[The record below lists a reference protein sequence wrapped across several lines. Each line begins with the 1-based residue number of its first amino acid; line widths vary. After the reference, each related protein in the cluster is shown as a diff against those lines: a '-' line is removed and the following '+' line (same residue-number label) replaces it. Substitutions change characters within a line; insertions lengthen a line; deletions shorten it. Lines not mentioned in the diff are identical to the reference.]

1 MITVIIDAGHGG
13 KDPGAVHGDY
23 REKDQTLGIA
33 KRLQVK
39 LAEKNI
45 NSILTR
51 DKDEYIPLLH
61 RAEIAKK
68 IYIPLL
74 HRAEIAKKI
83 TDNAVFISIH
93 LNASK
98 NHAGTGFES
107 FVLSRSSG
115 DNKELQDML
124 HEAIAKINTKY
135 RIKDRGKKEASF
147 LVLKHVKHIPAI
159 LLELFFID
167 AAIEKIV
174 GSNYYTEVA
183 TAMATAIADNY
194 K

>member
-1 MITVIIDAGHGG
+1 MIVIIDPGHGG

-45 NSILTR
+45 NSIMTR
-51 DKDEYIPLLH
+51 DKDEYIPLLY

-68 IYIPLL
+68 I
-74 HRAEIAKKI
+74 K
-83 TDNAVFISIH
+83 DNAVFISLH

-98 NHAGTGFES
+98 SHTGSGFES
-107 FVLSRSSG
+107 FVFSRNSG
-115 DNKELQDML
+115 NKELQDIL
-124 HEAIAKINTKY
+124 HEAIMDLNTKY

-167 AAIEKIV
+167 ADIEKIKD
-174 GSNYYTEVA
+174 SNYYSEVA
-183 TAMATAIADNY
+183 TVIATAIADNY
-194 K
+194 KFNN

>member
-1 MITVIIDAGHGG
+1 MITVIIDPGHGG
-13 KDPGAVHGDY
+13 KDPGAVYGHY

-45 NSILTR
+45 NSMMTR
-51 DKDEYIPLLH
+51 DKDEYIQLLH

-68 IYIPLL
+68 I
-74 HRAEIAKKI
+74 K
-83 TDNAVFISIH
+83 DNAVFISLH

-98 NHAGTGFES
+98 SHTGSGFES
-107 FVLSRSSG
+107 FVFSRNSG
-115 DNKELQDML
+115 NKELQDIL
-124 HEAIAKINTKY
+124 HEAIMELNTKY

-147 LVLKHVKHIPAI
+147 LVLKEIKHIPAI

-167 AAIEKIV
+167 ADIEKIKD
-174 GSNYYTEVA
+174 SNYYSEVA
-183 TAMATAIADNY
+183 TVIATAIADNY
-194 K
+194 KF

>member
-1 MITVIIDAGHGG
+1 MIVIIDPGHGG

-33 KRLQVK
+33 KRLQLK

-45 NSILTR
+45 HSILTR
-51 DKDEYIPLLH
+51 DKDEYIPLLY
-61 RAEIAKK
+61 RVEIAKK
-68 IYIPLL
+68 I
-74 HRAEIAKKI
+74 K
-83 TDNAVFISIH
+83 DNAVFVSIH

-98 NHAGTGFES
+98 SHTASGFES
-107 FVLSRSSG
+107 FIFSRNSG
-115 DNKELQDML
+115 NNKELQDIL

-147 LVLKHVKHIPAI
+147 LVLKEIKHIPAI

-167 AAIEKIV
+167 ADIEKIKD
-174 GSNYYTEVA
+174 SNYYSEVA
-183 TAMATAIADNY
+183 TVIATAIADNY
-194 K
+194 KFNK

>member
-1 MITVIIDAGHGG
+1 MITVIIDPGHGG

-45 NSILTR
+45 HSILTR
-51 DKDEYIPLLH
+51 DKDEYIPLSY

-68 IYIPLL
+68 I
-74 HRAEIAKKI
+74 K
-83 TDNAVFISIH
+83 DNAVFISLH

-98 NHAGTGFES
+98 SHTGSGFES
-107 FVLSRSSG
+107 FVFSRNSG
-115 DNKELQDML
+115 NNKELQDIL

-147 LVLKHVKHIPAI
+147 LVLKQIKHIPAI

-167 AAIEKIV
+167 TDIEKII

-183 TAMATAIADNY
+183 TVIATAIADNY
-194 K
+194 KF

>member
-1 MITVIIDAGHGG
+1 MTVIIDAGHGG
-13 KDPGAVHGDY
+13 KDPGAVYGDY

-33 KRLQVK
+33 KRLQIK

-45 NSILTR
+45 NSIMTR

-68 IYIPLL
+68 I
-74 HRAEIAKKI
+74 K
-83 TDNAVFISIH
+83 DNAVFISLH

-98 NHAGTGFES
+98 GHKASGFES
-107 FVLSRSSG
+107 FVLSRTSG
-115 DNKELQDML
+115 KNKDLQDIL
-124 HEAIAKINTKY
+124 HNAITKLNTRY
-135 RIKDRGKKEASF
+135 DIKDRGKKEASF

-167 AAIEKIV
+167 ADIEKIKN
-174 GSNYYTEVA
+174 SNYYSEVA
-183 TAMATAIADNY
+183 TVIATAITDNY
-194 K
+194 KF

>member
-1 MITVIIDAGHGG
+1 MIVIIDPGHGG

-45 NSILTR
+45 NSIMTR
-51 DKDEYIPLLH
+51 DKDEYIPLLY

-68 IYIPLL
+68 I
-74 HRAEIAKKI
+74 K
-83 TDNAVFISIH
+83 DNAVFISLH

-98 NHAGTGFES
+98 SHTGSGFES
-107 FVLSRSSG
+107 FVFSRNSG
-115 DNKELQDML
+115 NKELQDIL
-124 HEAIAKINTKY
+124 HEAIMDLNTKY

-167 AAIEKIV
+167 TDIKKIE
-174 GSNYYTEVA
+174 GSNYYIEVA
-183 TAMATAIADNY
+183 TVIATAIADNY

>member
-1 MITVIIDAGHGG
+1 MITVIIDPGHGG
-13 KDPGAVHGDY
+13 KDPGAVYNGY
-23 REKDQTLGIA
+23 KEKDQALGIA

-45 NSILTR
+45 NSIMTR

-68 IYIPLL
+68 I
-74 HRAEIAKKI
+74 K
-83 TDNAVFISIH
+83 DNAVFISIH

-98 NHAGTGFES
+98 SHTGSGFES
-107 FVLSRSSG
+107 FIFSKNSG
-115 DNKELQDML
+115 NNKELQDIL

-147 LVLKHVKHIPAI
+147 LVLKEIKHIPAI

-167 AAIEKIV
+167 TDIEKIK
-174 GSNYYTEVA
+174 GSNYYSEIA
-183 TAMATAIADNY
+183 TVIATAIADNY

>member
-45 NSILTR
+45 HSILTR

-61 RAEIAKK
+61 RAEIARK
-68 IYIPLL
+68 I
-74 HRAEIAKKI
+74 K
-83 TDNAVFISIH
+83 DNAVFISIH

-98 NHAGTGFES
+98 SHEASGFES
-107 FVLSRSSG
+107 FVLSRTSG
-115 DNKELQDML
+115 KLQDIL
-124 HEAIAKINTKY
+124 HEAIATLNAKY

-147 LVLKHVKHIPAI
+147 LVLKHVNHIPAI

-167 AAIEKIV
+167 ADIEKIKD
-174 GSNYYTEVA
+174 SNYYSEVA
-183 TAMATAIADNY
+183 TVIATAITDNY
-194 K
+194 KFNN

>member
-1 MITVIIDAGHGG
+1 MIVFIDPGHGG
-13 KDPGAVHGDY
+13 KDPGAVHSGY
-23 REKDQTLGIA
+23 KEKDQTLGVA

-45 NSILTR
+45 HSILTR

-68 IYIPLL
+68 I
-74 HRAEIAKKI
+74 K
-83 TDNAVFISIH
+83 DNAVFISLH

-98 NHAGTGFES
+98 SHTGSGFES
-107 FVLSRSSG
+107 FVFSRNSG
-115 DNKELQDML
+115 NKELQDIL
-124 HEAIAKINTKY
+124 HEAIMELNTKY

-147 LVLKHVKHIPAI
+147 LVLKHVKHIPAV

-167 AAIEKIV
+167 ADIEKIKD
-174 GSNYYTEVA
+174 SNYYSEVA
-183 TAMATAIADNY
+183 TVIATAIADNY
-194 K
+194 KF

>member
-1 MITVIIDAGHGG
+1 MIVIIDPGHGG
-13 KDPGAVHGDY
+13 KDPGAVHDDY
-23 REKDQTLGIA
+23 REKDQTLGVA

-45 NSILTR
+45 NSMMTR

-68 IYIPLL
+68 I
-74 HRAEIAKKI
+74 K
-83 TDNAVFISIH
+83 DNAVFISIH

-98 NHAGTGFES
+98 SHTGSGFES
-107 FVLSRSSG
+107 FVFSRNSG
-115 DNKELQDML
+115 NKELQDIL
-124 HEAIAKINTKY
+124 HEAIMELNTKY

-167 AAIEKIV
+167 ADIKKIE

-183 TAMATAIADNY
+183 KVIATAIADNY

>member
-1 MITVIIDAGHGG
+1 MITVIIDPGHGG
-13 KDPGAVHGDY
+13 NDPGAVYGHY

-45 NSILTR
+45 NSMMTR
-51 DKDEYIPLLH
+51 DKDEYIQLLH

-68 IYIPLL
+68 I
-74 HRAEIAKKI
+74 K
-83 TDNAVFISIH
+83 DNAVFISLH

-98 NHAGTGFES
+98 SHTGSGFES
-107 FVLSRSSG
+107 FVFSRNSG
-115 DNKELQDML
+115 NKELQDIL
-124 HEAIAKINTKY
+124 HEAIMELNTKY

-167 AAIEKIV
+167 ADIKKIE

-183 TAMATAIADNY
+183 TVIATAIADNY
-194 K
+194 KF

>member
-1 MITVIIDAGHGG
+1 MITTVIIDAGHGG
-13 KDPGAVHGDY
+13 KDSGAVHGDY
-23 REKDQTLGIA
+23 REKDQVLGIA

-45 NSILTR
+45 NSIMTR

-68 IYIPLL
+68 I
-74 HRAEIAKKI
+74 K
-83 TDNAVFISIH
+83 DNAVFISLH

-98 NHAGTGFES
+98 SHTGSGFES
-107 FVLSRSSG
+107 FVFSRSG
-115 DNKELQDML
+115 ENKELQDIL
-124 HEAIAKINTKY
+124 HEAIMELNTKY

-147 LVLKHVKHIPAI
+147 LVLKHVKHIPAV

-167 AAIEKIV
+167 ADIEKIA

-183 TAMATAIADNY
+183 TVIATAIADNY
-194 K
+194 KFNK

>member
-45 NSILTR
+45 HSILTR

-61 RAEIAKK
+61 RAEIANK
-68 IYIPLL
+68 I
-74 HRAEIAKKI
+74 K
-83 TDNAVFISIH
+83 DNAVFISLH

-98 NHAGTGFES
+98 SHTGSGFES
-107 FVLSRSSG
+107 FVFSRNSG
-115 DNKELQDML
+115 NKELQDIL
-124 HEAIAKINTKY
+124 HEAIMEINTKRIY

-167 AAIEKIV
+167 ADIKKIE

-183 TAMATAIADNY
+183 TVIATAIADNY

>member
-1 MITVIIDAGHGG
+1 MIVIIDPGHGG
-13 KDPGAVHGDY
+13 KDPGAVHRDY

-45 NSILTR
+45 HSILTR
-51 DKDEYIPLLH
+51 DKDEYIPLLR

-68 IYIPLL
+68 I
-74 HRAEIAKKI
+74 K
-83 TDNAVFISIH
+83 DNAVFISIH

-98 NHAGTGFES
+98 SHTGSGFES
-107 FVLSRSSG
+107 FIFSRNSG
-115 DNKELQDML
+115 NNKELQDIL

-147 LVLKHVKHIPAI
+147 LVLKQIKHIPAI

-167 AAIEKIV
+167 ADIEKIK
-174 GSNYYTEVA
+174 GSNYYSEIA
-183 TAMATAIADNY
+183 TAIATAIADNY

>member
-1 MITVIIDAGHGG
+1 MIVIIDPGHGG

-45 NSILTR
+45 NSMMTR
-51 DKDEYIPLLH
+51 DKDEYISLLY

-68 IYIPLL
+68 I
-74 HRAEIAKKI
+74 K
-83 TDNAVFISIH
+83 DNAVFISIH
-93 LNASK
+93 LNASRSHK
-98 NHAGTGFES
+98 ASGFES
-107 FVLSRSSG
+107 FVFSRNSG
-115 DNKELQDML
+115 NKELQDIL
-124 HEAIAKINTKY
+124 HEAIMELNTKY

-147 LVLKHVKHIPAI
+147 LVLKHVKHIPAV

-167 AAIEKIV
+167 ADIEKIK
-174 GSNYYTEVA
+174 GSNYYAEVA
-183 TAMATAIADNY
+183 TAIATAIADNY

>member
-1 MITVIIDAGHGG
+1 MIVIIDPGHGG

-45 NSILTR
+45 HSILTR
-51 DKDEYIPLLH
+51 DKDEYIPLLS

-68 IYIPLL
+68 I
-74 HRAEIAKKI
+74 K
-83 TDNAVFISIH
+83 DNAVFISLH

-98 NHAGTGFES
+98 SHTGSGFES
-107 FVLSRSSG
+107 FVFSKNSG
-115 DNKELQDML
+115 NKELQDIL
-124 HEAIAKINTKY
+124 HEAIMELNTKY

-147 LVLKHVKHIPAI
+147 LVLKHVKHIPAV

-167 AAIEKIV
+167 ADIEKIK
-174 GSNYYTEVA
+174 GSNYYAEVA
-183 TAMATAIADNY
+183 TAIATAMADNY

>member
-1 MITVIIDAGHGG
+1 MTVIIDPGHGG

-45 NSILTR
+45 NSIMIR
-51 DKDEYIPLLH
+51 DKDEYIPLLY

-68 IYIPLL
+68 I
-74 HRAEIAKKI
+74 K
-83 TDNAVFISIH
+83 DNAVFISIH

-98 NHAGTGFES
+98 SHEASGFES
-107 FVLSRSSG
+107 FVLSKKSG
-115 DNKELQDML
+115 NKELQDIL
-124 HEAIAKINTKY
+124 HEAIMELNTKY

-167 AAIEKIV
+167 ADIEKIV

-183 TAMATAIADNY
+183 AAIATAIADNY

>member
-13 KDPGAVHGDY
+13 KDSGAVHGDY

-45 NSILTR
+45 HSILTR

-61 RAEIAKK
+61 RAEIARK
-68 IYIPLL
+68 I
-74 HRAEIAKKI
+74 K
-83 TDNAVFISIH
+83 DNAVFISIH

-98 NHAGTGFES
+98 SHEASGFES
-107 FVLSRSSG
+107 FVLSRTSG
-115 DNKELQDML
+115 NKELQDIL
-124 HEAIAKINTKY
+124 HEAIATLNAKY

-147 LVLKHVKHIPAI
+147 LVLKHVNHIPAI

-167 AAIEKIV
+167 ADIEKIKD
-174 GSNYYTEVA
+174 SNYYSEVA
-183 TAMATAIADNY
+183 TVIATAIADNY
-194 K
+194 KN

>member
-1 MITVIIDAGHGG
+1 MIVIIDPGHGG
-13 KDPGAVHGDY
+13 KDSGAVYRDY

-45 NSILTR
+45 HSIMTR
-51 DKDEYIPLLH
+51 DKDEYIKLLH

-68 IYIPLL
+68 I
-74 HRAEIAKKI
+74 K
-83 TDNAVFISIH
+83 DNAVFISIH

-98 NHAGTGFES
+98 SHTGSGFES
-107 FVLSRSSG
+107 FVFSRNSG
-115 DNKELQDML
+115 NKELQDIL
-124 HEAIAKINTKY
+124 HEAIMKLNTKY

-167 AAIEKIV
+167 ADIEKIKD
-174 GSNYYTEVA
+174 SNYYSEVA
-183 TAMATAIADNY
+183 TVIATAIADNY
-194 K
+194 KFNN

>member
-1 MITVIIDAGHGG
+1 MITVIIDPGHGG
-13 KDPGAVHGDY
+13 KDPGAVYGYY
-23 REKDQTLGIA
+23 REKDQALGIA

-45 NSILTR
+45 NSIMTR

-68 IYIPLL
+68 I
-74 HRAEIAKKI
+74 K
-83 TDNAVFISIH
+83 DNAVFISIH

-98 NHAGTGFES
+98 SHTGSGFES
-107 FVLSRSSG
+107 FVFSRNSG
-115 DNKELQDML
+115 NNKELQDIL
-124 HEAIAKINTKY
+124 HEAIAKINAKY

-147 LVLKHVKHIPAI
+147 LVLKQIKHIPAI

-167 AAIEKIV
+167 TDIEKIK
-174 GSNYYTEVA
+174 GSNYYSEIA
-183 TAMATAIADNY
+183 TAIATAIADNY

>member
-1 MITVIIDAGHGG
+1 MTVIIDAGHGG
-13 KDPGAVHGDY
+13 KDTGAVYGHY
-23 REKDQTLGIA
+23 REKDQTLEAA

-45 NSILTR
+45 NSMMTR
-51 DKDEYIPLLH
+51 DKDEYIPLLR

-68 IYIPLL
+68 I
-74 HRAEIAKKI
+74 K
-83 TDNAVFISIH
+83 DNAVFISLH

-98 NHAGTGFES
+98 SHTGSGFES
-107 FVLSRSSG
+107 FVFSRNSG
-115 DNKELQDML
+115 NKELQDIL
-124 HEAIAKINTKY
+124 HEAIMELNTKY

-147 LVLKHVKHIPAI
+147 LVLKHVKHIPAV

-167 AAIEKIV
+167 ADIEKIK
-174 GSNYYTEVA
+174 GSNYYSEIA
-183 TAMATAIADNY
+183 TVIATTIADNY

>member
-13 KDPGAVHGDY
+13 KDSGAAYGNY

-45 NSILTR
+45 NSIMTR
-51 DKDEYIPLLH
+51 DKDEYIQLLH

-68 IYIPLL
+68 I
-74 HRAEIAKKI
+74 K
-83 TDNAVFISIH
+83 DNAVFISLH

-98 NHAGTGFES
+98 SHTASGFES
-107 FVLSRSSG
+107 FVFSRNSG
-115 DNKELQDML
+115 NKELQDIL
-124 HEAIAKINTKY
+124 HEAIMELNTKY

-147 LVLKHVKHIPAI
+147 FVLKHVNHIPAI

-167 AAIEKIV
+167 ADIEKIK
-174 GSNYYTEVA
+174 GSNYYSEVA
-183 TAMATAIADNY
+183 TVIATAIADNY
-194 K
+194 KF

>member
-1 MITVIIDAGHGG
+1 MIVIIDPGHGG

-23 REKDQTLGIA
+23 REKDQALGIA

-39 LAEKNI
+39 LVEKNI
-45 NSILTR
+45 HSIMTR

-68 IYIPLL
+68 I
-74 HRAEIAKKI
+74 K
-83 TDNAVFISIH
+83 DNAVFISIH

-98 NHAGTGFES
+98 SHAGSGFES
-107 FVLSRSSG
+107 FVLSRTSG
-115 DNKELQDML
+115 NNKELQDIL

-147 LVLKHVKHIPAI
+147 LVLKEIKHIPAI

-167 AAIEKIV
+167 ADTEKIE

-183 TAMATAIADNY
+183 TTIATAIADNY
-194 K
+194 KFNN

>member
-13 KDPGAVHGDY
+13 KDPGAVYGHY

-45 NSILTR
+45 HSILTR
-51 DKDEYIPLLH
+51 DKDEYIPLLD

-68 IYIPLL
+68 I
-74 HRAEIAKKI
+74 K
-83 TDNAVFISIH
+83 DNAVFISIH

-98 NHAGTGFES
+98 SHTGSGFES
-107 FVLSRSSG
+107 FVFSRNG
-115 DNKELQDML
+115 GNKELQDIL
-124 HEAIAKINTKY
+124 HEAIMELNTKY

-159 LLELFFID
+159 LLEIFFID
-167 AAIEKIV
+167 ADIKKIE

-183 TAMATAIADNY
+183 AVMATAIADNY

>member
-1 MITVIIDAGHGG
+1 MTVIIDPGHGG

-45 NSILTR
+45 NSIMTR
-51 DKDEYIPLLH
+51 DKDEYITLFH

-68 IYIPLL
+68 I
-74 HRAEIAKKI
+74 K
-83 TDNAVFISIH
+83 DNKVFISIH

-98 NHAGTGFES
+98 SHTASGFES
-107 FVLSRSSG
+107 FIFSRNSG
-115 DNKELQDML
+115 NNKELQDIL
-124 HEAIAKINTKY
+124 HEAIMELNTKY
-135 RIKDRGKKEASF
+135 SIKDRGKKEASF

-167 AAIEKIV
+167 ADIEKIKD
-174 GSNYYTEVA
+174 SNYYSEVA
-183 TAMATAIADNY
+183 TVIATAIADNY
-194 K
+194 KFNN